1 MVSELVRYR
10 FTVDDMDRMI
20 AAGVLGEEDHVE
32 LIGGEIV
39 QMAAKGEPHQMCL
52 MRSIR
57 YLTPLIT
64 GDLWL
69 SVQDPIVLANDER
82 PEPDLLACRIEGGDE
97 YIIPTVANT
106 LFVIEIAHS
115 SLNIDRNTKFPKYG
129 QAGIPEAWLFDLV
142 NTRIERH
149 TEPGPGGY
157 RLIAIAQRGESLPST
172 VVPNVDFVVDD
183 LLR

>member
-1 MVSELVRYR
+1 MVSELVRHR
-10 FTVDDMDRMI
+10 FTVEDMDRMI

-39 QMAAKGEPHQMCL
+39 KMAAKGEPHQMCL

-57 YLTPLIT
+57 YLTPLVT
-64 GDLWL
+64 GELWL
-69 SVQDPIVLANDER
+69 SVQDPIVLAAEER
-82 PEPDLLACRIEGGDE
+82 PEPDLLVCRVEGDGGS
-97 YIIPTVANT
+97 IIPTLENT
-106 LFVIEIAHS
+106 LFVVEIAYS
-115 SLNIDRNTKFPKYG
+115 SLSIDRNTKFPRYG

-172 VVPNVDFVVDD
+172 VVPGVVFMVDD